1 MKTWLL
7 TLTEICTDFPLT
19 GKGLSLIP
27 ASQRIRNCAALP
39 AATYVPVIC
48 GSVLKFKLFHAINIP
63 LRIRARI
70 YSIFNNTK
78 LYENFINT
86 RQRCA
91 GVAVAR
97 FLDSSEKKTKAQKS
111 KETGAKSLGPRNPTE
126 LNRTQTQ
133 SCINC
138 AMNPFWVMVKS
149 RVHTIEPKK
158 KPPHPTYPNLLE
170 WKQKVDKKKK
180 TIEMWILN
188 IQVQVAS

>member
-1 MKTWLL
+1 M
-7 TLTEICTDFPLT
+7 TLTEICTDLPLT

-133 SCINC
+133 SWINC

-158 KPPHPTYPNLLE
+158 NHHTLPTQTCSNE
-170 WKQKVDKKKK
+170 NKKWIKKKK
-180 TIEMWILN
+180 QLKCEY
-188 IQVQVAS
+188 